1 MRTYTKFLVSGFL
14 KSFLNIFFVMI
25 SLVFILN
32 ILKEIEFFNN
42 KEVNSLYPIYLSL
55 MNSPSVIFE
64 MFPFIFLIATQFFF
78 LKLFNNDEINIFKY
92 SGLKNIKIIG
102 ILSLVSFFI
111 GILCVTLFYSFSSN
125 LQHYY
130 LQVKNQFS
138 DDKLYLAVINKNG
151 LWMKDVINN
160 QTSIIN
166 SSKIDNNFLINT
178 FITTFDEDFNLIRSV
193 KSDKIDIKSNEWL
206 IYDAAIFKD
215 NISQKSNFLTF
226 RSNFNQ
232 QRIESLFSNLTSLSL
247 LKLIDLRQNYK
258 SLNYSTVDVDMQIYK
273 VATYP
278 IFLVIMTILS
288 SIIMLN
294 TKKSSSKVLKIIIGL
309 FFSVVIY
316 YINNFFNVM
325 GSTEKL
331 PLMVSVWTPIIFL
344 SLINLIMLVN
354 INEK

>member
-55 MNSPSVIFE
+55 MNSPSIIFE